1 MKTSCVSKLG
11 TRAIG
16 LAAVAFVAMS
26 PTLGFAR
33 SSHKEQT
40 RHKVAQQTVAMQPDA
55 PKKAITWWPVDQ
67 PPSFNE
73 P

>member
-1 MKTSCVSKLG
+1 MKTSCISKLG

-16 LAAVAFVAMS
+16 LAAVAFVTMS

-33 SSHKEQT
+33 SSHQAQT
-40 RHKVAQQTVAMQPDA
+40 RDKVAQQTVATQEA
-55 PKKAITWWPVDQ
+55 SKEGITWWPVNQ